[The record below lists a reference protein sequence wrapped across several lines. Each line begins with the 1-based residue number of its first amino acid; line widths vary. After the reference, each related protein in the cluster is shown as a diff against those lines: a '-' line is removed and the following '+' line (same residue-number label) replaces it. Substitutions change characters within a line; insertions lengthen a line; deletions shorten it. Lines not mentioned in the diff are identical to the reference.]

1 MRALVFR
8 ALMAAASVSS
18 AAAQEAVPSP
28 PLTLTVRPSGIE
40 ETRAERLARRAQDLD
55 FAFRSI
61 CRGCARAPDRLDASG
76 APFTP
81 VEVLDRPRRA
91 AVPD

>member
-1 MRALVFR
+1 MRALVLG
-8 ALMAAASVSS
+8 ALMSAAPVWS
-18 AAAQEAVPSP
+18 AAAQEAVPP

-61 CRGCARAPDRLDASG
+61 CRGCARAPDRPDASG
-76 APFTP
+76 APFAP
-81 VEVLDRPRRA
+81 IEVLDRPRRT

>member
-18 AAAQEAVPSP
+18 APAQEAVPSP